1 MKLPVRW
8 TWGLGLLIVALAVGQ
23 HYAQEAPRQPTNS
36 PPLSWQTEA
45 AAAPVPAPATP
56 GATAP
61 PPAGA
66 DAAEAAFQ
74 PMSDAKPL
82 PPAASLTAPAAEVI
96 RLAQSGVDEGVML
109 AFVTNSSSTFNL
121 SPDAIIYF
129 NDIGVPGG
137 VVAAMIQRDTVLKES
152 PASAGNTAAALLPPV
167 SAPDQFAPVP
177 EGAGPDLAPPPTAQ
191 PAEQIASSA
200 QPPPDYGP
208 TDSGQLAPDESAY
221 APFYDVLAPYGTW
234 VDVAGYGPCW
244 QPTVVIGNPYWQ
256 PYCDGGQWIYS
267 DCGWYWSSTY
277 TWGWAPFH
285 YGRWFRHSRLG
296 WCWAPGRTWGPAWVC
311 WRYGTAFCAWAPLP
325 PGAQYKAGL
334 GLTFKGAPVA
344 NTFTFGL
351 SAQSFAVVPFNH
363 FWDRQPARHV
373 LRQEQARQALAQT
386 SASTSFII
394 SNNRIMNLGL
404 PPSSVIASTGLGI
417 RPVALHEPFLPGQ
430 VVHADKLDYN
440 SRTLSALRPNA
451 WPANASASPSANWV
465 NRNPARNN
473 SSQAAVSALA
483 PNAGRAAPQAGAN
496 YSRSQ
501 AELYRRLQP
510 QQAAAAEWERRSIA
524 SSTVPQS
531 PPIEQQFAVRAFP
544 PPQPPPTAPAA
555 SYAPPRVYTPPAPSY
570 TPPPPVLESRP
581 AYSAPPA
588 PSAAAH
594 AAQQKF
600 GR

>member
-36 PPLSWQTEA
+36 PPPSWQTEA

-74 PMSDAKPL
+74 PMSNAKPL
-82 PPAASLTAPAAEVI
+82 PPAVSLTAPAAEVI

-121 SPDAIIYF
+121 SPDAIIYL

-137 VVAAMIQRDTVLKES
+137 VVAAMIQRDGVLKES
-152 PASAGNTAAALLPPV
+152 PVSDVNTAAPAPAPV
-167 SAPDQFAPVP
+167 STPDQFAPVL
-177 EGAGPDLAPPPTAQ
+177 EGAGPDLAPPPTAP
-191 PAEQIASSA
+191 PAEEMASGA
-200 QPPPDYGP
+200 QAPLDYGP
-208 TDSGQLAPDESAY
+208 ADSGQPAPDESAY
-221 APFYDVLAPYGTW
+221 APFYDALAPYGTW

-244 QPTVVIGNPYWQ
+244 QPTLVIGSPYWQ
-256 PYCDGGQWIYS
+256 PYCDGGRWIYS
-267 DCGWYWSSTY
+267 DSGWYWSSTY
-277 TWGWAPFH
+277 SWGWAPFH
-285 YGRWFRHSRLG
+285 YGRWFRHQRLG

-325 PGAQYKAGL
+325 PGAQYKAGV

-363 FWDRQPARHV
+363 FWDRQPARYA
-373 LRQEQARQALAQT
+373 LRREQTRQALAQT
-386 SASTSFII
+386 AASTSFII

-404 PPSSVIASTGLGI
+404 PPSRVIASTGLGI

-430 VVHADKLDYN
+430 VVHAERLDYN

-451 WPANASASPSANWV
+451 RPANASTSAFANS
-465 NRNPARNN
+465 RNSNPPRSNG
-473 SSQAAVSALA
+473 SQAAVSALA
-483 PNAGRAAPQAGAN
+483 PAGRAAPQAGAN

-501 AELYRRLQP
+501 AELYQRLQS
-510 QQAAAAEWERRSIA
+510 QQAAAAGWERRSMA
-524 SSTVPQS
+524 SSRVPPA
-531 PPIEQQFAVRAFP
+531 PPVEQQFAVRSFP

-570 TPPPPVLESRP
+570 TPPPQVLESRP
-581 AYSAPPA
+581 AYTAPPA
-588 PSAAAH
+588 PSAGSH